1 MSGRVGSITTDIIED
16 GLILNMDAANR
27 ASYIP
32 YATASYNTLDL
43 SQSGSLYNDT
53 NFITQP
59 VSASCWD
66 FDGVDDYIDC
76 GISPLYRLSLYSFSI
91 CAWGYITISNLNGVA
106 KGLVG
111 TAWDPSSGGFWL
123 AFDDRG
129 GVTSPDNGVAWF
141 VKNTGGYSRGR
152 TDNDVITGDGWYN
165 VVLTY
170 DSVTSKCYVNGVEST
185 NLTTNQSGNYSP
197 KNAILTIGAIIYS
210 NPEGDM
216 LGQISNTQIYNHALS
231 ASEVLHN
238 YNALKGRF
246 V

>member
-1 MSGRVGSITTDIIED
+1 MGIRRGSISTPIIAD
-16 GLILNMDAANR
+16 GLVFNMDAANR
-27 ASYIP
+27 ASYVP
-32 YATASYNTLDL
+32 YATQAFDTIDS
-43 SQSGSLYNDT
+43 SISGSLTNNTSYDPAYNGY
-53 NFITQP
+53 
-59 VSASCWD
+59 WD

-106 KGLVG
+106 RGLVG

-129 GVTSPDNGVAWF
+129 GVTSPDNGVAWNI
-141 VKNTGGYSRGR
+141 KNTGGYSRGR